1 MATRLTDLPSQAT
14 LDLGMPL
21 PAGEWLKRIRETSR
35 TEVEKGQWF
44 ENLFL
49 RLARNEPGFEL
60 D

>member
-1 MATRLTDLPSQAT
+1 
-14 LDLGMPL
+14 MPL